1 MVLSLLFLSGNP
13 AGGPGDHPLTDIVNY
28 KLEVYNKEC
37 DELIREISKFVSLDR
52 LYEMFDWKD
61 NFSITEKQLRK
72 FEIVLE
78 NKLSG
83 LNNTSLKFNINA

>member
-1 MVLSLLFLSGNP
+1 MA

-61 NFSITEKQLRK
+61 NFSITEKQLKK
-72 FEIVLE
+72 FEVVLE
-78 NKLSG
+78 NNLSG
-83 LNNTSLKFNINA
+83 LKEQAIKNGWEIQ

>member
-1 MVLSLLFLSGNP
+1 MA

-61 NFSITEKQLRK
+61 NFSITEKQLKK
-72 FEIVLE
+72 FEVVLE

-83 LNNTSLKFNINA
+83 LKEQAIKNGWEIQ